1 MSNLQNIIEQ
11 FTMGN
16 TIIGLARLLVEG
28 KKDCPCMALKQMSK
42 DEDIPKEGTVAPNE
56 EWQEIDT
63 LIQQDWG
70 GTGEYD
76 ADKELHEEYPFSTLL
91 FWADNSQTSLKSEL
105 NGKEIVKTTQE
116 IIDDTTI
123 TPGEVWKLCSI
134 RKVIS
139 DILTNNTKELAMPPF
154 VRKSE
159 VLDQLKEDLCTKA
172 IALFFPPDDV
182 EKAGLKINDHAIIV
196 GLDGMGH
203 EFVHKKFEDAIALE
217 LGIDPSNKNSEQW
230 TGCVTYKKIPG
241 QAPNIIHQSGNQAGP
256 GKTVYP
262 GIAFRYDCITNTT
275 YHGTN
280 LHLKDIDHPLINS
293 FYNKDESKE
302 TVIQSTTT
310 LTYSC
315 NNGVC
320 SDPGDGTGDYTTLV
334 ACERNCKSVEGLET
348 IINPNPNPYPD
359 LKIKFD

>member
-11 FTMGN
+11 FTIGN
-16 TIIGLARLLVEG
+16 TVTGLARLLVEG
-28 KKDCPCMALKQMSK
+28 KKDCPCMALKKMSK

-56 EWQEIDT
+56 EWQEVDNR
-63 LIQQDWG
+63 LDSDWA
-70 GTGEYD
+70 GTGD
-76 ADKELHEEYPFSTLL
+76 LDVDKNLYEEYPLSALL
-91 FWADNSQTSLKSEL
+91 FATTYSQTILKDLDGL
-105 NGKEIVKTTQE
+105 NIVDKTQE

-123 TPGEVWKLCSI
+123 TRGEVWKLCSI
-134 RKVIS
+134 RKLIT
-139 DILTNNTKELAMPPF
+139 DILKEKTSELAMPPF
-154 VRKSE
+154 ERKSE
-159 VLDQLKEDLCTKA
+159 ILDQLKEDLCTKA
-172 IALFFPPDDV
+172 IALFFPADDA

-203 EFVHKKFEDAIALE
+203 EFVHKKFEDAIALA

-230 TGCVTYKKIPG
+230 TACVTYKKIPG

-262 GIAFRYDCITNTT
+262 GIAFRYDCITNPV

-293 FYNKDESKE
+293 FYNKDENKE
-302 TVIQSTTT
+302 VVIQSTTT
-310 LTYSC
+310 TYSC

-334 ACERNCKSVEGLET
+334 ACQKNCVEGLKT
-348 IINPNPNPYPD
+348 IITPTQTPYPD